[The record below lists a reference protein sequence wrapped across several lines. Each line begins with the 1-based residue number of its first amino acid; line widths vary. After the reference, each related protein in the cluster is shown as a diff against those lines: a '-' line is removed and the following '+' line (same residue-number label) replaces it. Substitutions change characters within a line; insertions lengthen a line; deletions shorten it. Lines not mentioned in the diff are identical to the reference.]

1 MSVMKDRRLIAFS
14 TALSAIFTIG
24 ILYSTIQLPVMVN
37 ELLRETF
44 VDYGLNWSDAE
55 KFIDS
60 IRPLGY
66 LSLTIIIALIILGF
80 VLRKRRF
87 SFLGSLTLYLPTFS
101 YFASTMFFLAGI
113 GILRIL
119 WLPVIELSPGAT
131 WPEKIYFAREI
142 FELGDIVY
150 LPYDIVRLAVGYIGY
165 ISNSFTFAEVFDI
178 MFFFTM
184 VLLSAA
190 IFFLSCTIW
199 LYSKFTKQNIITS
212 GIYKYSRHPQYLSFI
227 LWTYALLLY
236 DKYIFMPPK
245 GGYFAPPP
253 LLWLT
258 VVTIIIA
265 VALYEENDMI
275 KFYGAD
281 YIKYMNKTPFL
292 IPLPRKFSSIILYP
306 VRKIFKKDKPQK
318 GAEIFS
324 ILAIYYFIIVCLSLV
339 YNL

>member
-1 MSVMKDRRLIAFS
+1 MMKNKRLIAFS
-14 TALSAIFTIG
+14 SILSAAFTIG
-24 ILYSTIQLPVMVN
+24 ILYSTIQLPIAVN

-66 LSLTIIIALIILGF
+66 LSLTIVIALIILGF
-80 VLRKRRF
+80 VSRKRKF
-87 SFLGSLTLYLPTFS
+87 SFLGSLALYLPTFS

-113 GILRIL
+113 GVLRIL

-131 WPEKIYFAREI
+131 WPEKVYFAREI
-142 FELGDIVY
+142 FGLGDIVY
-150 LPYDIVRLAVGYIGY
+150 LPYDIVRLAVGYICY
-165 ISNSFTFAEVFDI
+165 ISNSFEFAEVFDI
-178 MFFFTM
+178 LFFFAI

-258 VVTIIIA
+258 VVTIVIA
-265 VALYEENDMI
+265 IALHEENDMI
-275 KFYGAD
+275 KFYGAE
-281 YIKYMNKTPFL
+281 YIQYMNRTPFL
-292 IPLPRKFSSIILYP
+292 IPLPKRLLSIILYP
-306 VRKIFKKDKPQK
+306 ARKIFKKDKPRR
-318 GAEIFS
+318 GVEIFS
-324 ILAIYYFIIVCLSLV
+324 TLALYYLILVFLSLL